1 MTQLVMSKSGDRLI
15 PAKFLTLIAHLAV
28 ALTILWS
35 SRESVKICLP
45 EEHTQRAYDVQHTQ
59 LVLGMSLSITIILI
73 ELLAFLLGLTMFS
86 QSSALLSIA
95 SHGCAACM
103 LCYLVM
109 DGMQCGWY
117 WMIFGLFTVPPII
130 YDFILIADI
139 VMNRKY

>member
-1 MTQLVMSKSGDRLI
+1 MFACGVCEFFLN
-15 PAKFLTLIAHLAV
+15 KFIA
-28 ALTILWS
+28 
-35 SRESVKICLP
+35 
-45 EEHTQRAYDVQHTQ
+45 
-59 LVLGMSLSITIILI
+59 
-73 ELLAFLLGLTMFS
+73 
-86 QSSALLSIA
+86 IA